1 MEMLDAGV
9 QNVKYDWCVPPAQ
22 MDLAENTFH
31 LWGVNMEKA
40 SAHLEGLRKT
50 LPADEQAKA
59 ARFRFLSDRNDYIAT
74 RGVLRDILS
83 RYDRRAPAD
92 LEFCHGSHGKPG
104 LVPQSNKLGLH
115 FNVSH
120 SDRLGLYAV
129 TRAGEVGIDVERIKP
144 CEGFEGIAD
153 RFFSPPEI
161 QALRAYPAA
170 LQLNAFLG
178 YWTRKEAYAKALGA
192 GLWLD
197 WTSFDV
203 SQAPRQGVQ
212 IAAPNRT
219 RWSICPFVPA
229 PSYVAALAYQGD
241 GSVLRFWKWSSLAPA
256 SRPN

>member
-1 MEMLDAGV
+1 MELLDEGV
-9 QNVKYDWCVPPAQ
+9 ENVKFDWCVPPAH
-22 MDLAENTFH
+22 MDLADNTFH
-31 LWGVNMEKA
+31 LWGVNMDKV

-50 LPADEQAKA
+50 LPADEQANA

-83 RYDRRAPAD
+83 RYDRRTAAD
-92 LEFCHGSHGKPG
+92 LEFCYGPHGKPG
-104 LVPQSNKLGLH
+104 LVAQSNRLGLY

-129 TRAGEVGIDVERIKP
+129 TRAGEVGIDVERVKP
-144 CEGFEGIAD
+144 CEGFESIAN

-161 QALRAYPAA
+161 QGLRAYPTP
-170 LQLNAFLG
+170 LQLKAFLG

-197 WTSFDV
+197 WTTFDV
-203 SQAPRQGVQ
+203 SHVPRQGVQ
-212 IAAPNRT
+212 DLAQNRT

-241 GSVLRFWKWSSLAPA
+241 GSALKFWKWSSLAPA